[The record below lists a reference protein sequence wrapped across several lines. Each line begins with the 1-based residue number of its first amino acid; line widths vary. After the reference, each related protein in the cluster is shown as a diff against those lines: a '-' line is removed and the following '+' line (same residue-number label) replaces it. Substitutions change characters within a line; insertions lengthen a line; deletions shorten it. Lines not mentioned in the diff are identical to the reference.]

1 MAAKNRRLALVFFFL
16 VPATFASN
24 MLAARWV
31 AGDIPP
37 VAMAFWRW
45 TLTLAILLPFVAGAL
60 WRGREE
66 LRRDWRG
73 FLFLGFLGMG
83 VCGAPVYLA
92 GVTTTATNIGLIYAA
107 SPVLI
112 VLFAKFGYGEAVGAR
127 RAFGIA
133 LALAGTLWIVARGD
147 PGALL
152 RLDFVPGDLLI
163 VVAMAAW
170 SVYSVL
176 LKHRPT
182 GFDPTTRLAAI
193 VAGGVLV
200 NLPLLIGEAALYASA
215 EYGARDW
222 LVFLFLALVPGIGS
236 YLGYSIVVGA
246 LGAGAASLVMYLIPL
261 YNAVLAWAL
270 LDERLAVF
278 HLVGAALLLPGL
290 YLGTLTPKT
299 RAS

>member
-1 MAAKNRRLALVFFFL
+1 MADRRLALVLFFV

-24 MLAARWV
+24 MLASRWI
-31 AGDIPP
+31 AGEIPP

-45 TLTLAILLPFVAGAL
+45 TLTLAILLPFVLGAL

-73 FLFLGFLGMG
+73 YLFLGFLGMG

-127 RAFGIA
+127 RALGIA
-133 LALAGTLWIVARGD
+133 LALAGTLWIVSRGD
-147 PGALL
+147 PESFL
-152 RLDFVPGDLLI
+152 RLDLVPGDLLT
-163 VVAMAAW
+163 AMAMIAW
-170 SVYSVL
+170 SIYSVL
-176 LKHRPT
+176 LKHRKT
-182 GFDPTTRLAAI
+182 SFDPTTRLAAI

-200 NLPLLIGEAALYASA
+200 NLPLLIA
-215 EYGARDW
+215 ETAFVAVPDYGARDW
-222 LVFLFLALVPGIGS
+222 LTFLFLALVPGIAS

-261 YNAVLAWAL
+261 YNAGLAWAI
-270 LDERLAVF
+270 LDERLAF
-278 HLVGAALLLPGL
+278 YHLVGAALLLPGL
-290 YLGTLTPKT
+290 YLGT
-299 RAS
+299 RATK